1 MPGVGVIGFL
11 LGGGISSLSSRFGFG
26 ADIVSVWEVSELDCV
41 FTSMVTLL
49 TTIQVVLASG
59 EVVRAARDD
68 ERTADLW
75 DALRG
80 GSTNFGIVTAV
91 EMICTP
97 HPTVFRGANVFY
109 LPMARRATLRALVDV
124 GSEPYP
130 EDGEPINHA
139 MWCITHVAGV
149 KIINALLT
157 TTGTA
162 EEVDLG
168 AFVGVWGRIP
178 LTGRLRASSHGNF
191 IEEQGKLAPQNGN
204 RTLDK
209 TITVRMDFDLLNG
222 MVDLWYTSVD
232 TMRQR
237 VSGLMYTLV
246 FQPLS
251 VGMLEASCR
260 NAPSRPASTTSQG
273 LNPKDGALVVV
284 EICMTWKKVEDD
296 EFMSKEG
303 SKYLED
309 SILLAR
315 QMGKDHRF
323 IFPNYAWPT
332 EAVMEGYGRDR
343 LAVLRDVAK
352 KWDPE
357 GFFQDQFVGGFK
369 IGK

>member
-11 LGGGISSLSSRFGFG
+11 LGGGLSSLSSRFGFG
-26 ADIVSVWEVSELDCV
+26 ADMVSVWEVSESRSV
-41 FTSMVTLL
+41 FSLMAVLL

-91 EMICTP
+91 EIACIP
-97 HPTVFRGANVFY
+97 HPRVFRGANVFY

-124 GSEPYP
+124 GSEPCP
-130 EDGEPINHA
+130 GDGEPISHA

-157 TTGTA
+157 TAGTA
-162 EEVDLG
+162 EEVDMG

-178 LTGRLRASSHGNF
+178 LTGRLRASSHGKF
-191 IEEQGKLAPQNGN
+191 IEEQGKLAPGKGN

-222 MVDLWYTSVD
+222 MVDLWYTSVE

-260 NAPSRPASTTSQG
+260 NAPSRPATTTSQG
-273 LNPKDGALVVV
+273 LDPKDGALVVV
-284 EICMTWKKVEDD
+284 EICMTWKKAEDD

-309 SILLAR
+309 SVSLAH

-332 EAVMEGYGRDR
+332 EAVVEGYGHDR

>member
-1 MPGVGVIGFL
+1 M
-11 LGGGISSLSSRFGFG
+11 
-26 ADIVSVWEVSELDCV
+26 
-41 FTSMVTLL
+41 
-49 TTIQVVLASG
+49 
-59 EVVRAARDD
+59 VRAARDD

-80 GSTNFGIVTAV
+80 GSTNFGIVAAV
-91 EMICTP
+91 EMACIP
-97 HPTVFRGANVFY
+97 HPTTFRGANVFY
-109 LPMARRATLRALVDV
+109 LPLARRASLRALVDV

-130 EDGEPINHA
+130 EDGKPISQA
-139 MWCITHVAGV
+139 MWCITHVLGV
-149 KIINALLT
+149 KLINALLT
-157 TTGTA
+157 TTGA
-162 EEVDLG
+162 AGEEDMAG
-168 AFVGVWGRIP
+168 FVSGMWGRVP
-178 LTGRLRASSHGNF
+178 LTGGLRASSHGRF
-191 IEEQGKLAPQNGN
+191 VEEQGKLAPKNGT

-209 TITVRMDFDLLNG
+209 TFTVKMDFDLLNG

-260 NAPSRPASTTSQG
+260 NAPSRPAKTTSQG
-273 LNPKDGALVVV
+273 LDPKEGPLVVV
-284 EICMTWKKVEDD
+284 EICMTWKRAEDD

-309 SILLAR
+309 CISLSR

-332 EAVMEGYGRDR
+332 EAVMKGYGQDR
-343 LAVLRDVAK
+343 LAVLHDVAK

-357 GFFQDQFVGGFK
+357 GFFQGQFVGGFK
-369 IGK
+369 IGL